1 MAEKGQELSKWQE
14 AKVTRTEMRVRR
26 MITMMCA
33 GDRTGDGQ
41 DCVQE
46 AAALGD
52 PLHPA
57 PGTVLYFSVLFCTI
71 LYCTALYYTVLYYAA
86 PDRGLHHV
94 LPQLRQLQTHL
105 PLHQVQTCNRCLTTF
120 SGYLLLQ
127 LHLDNFINIQRTLKL
142 QRFSGRRYLLNM
154 GINKLSPKFWTL
166 FHKLSQSHG

>member
-1 MAEKGQELSKWQE
+1 MAGGQGDQDRDESE
-14 AKVTRTEMRVRR
+14 EDDNDDDGN
-26 MITMMCA
+26 A
-33 GDRTGDGQ
+33 GDRAGDGQ

-57 PGTVLYFSVLFCTI
+57 TGTVLYFSVLFCTI

-105 PLHQVQTCNRCLTTF
+105 PLHQVTTDMSAMF
-120 SGYLLLQ
+120 DYIQVRGYLLLQ
-127 LHLDNFINIQRTLKL
+127 LPLII
-142 QRFSGRRYLLNM
+142 
-154 GINKLSPKFWTL
+154 
-166 FHKLSQSHG
+166 